1 MAKTPTPPAA
11 ARDCLEC
18 GRKDGMK
25 LRQPALLTLY
35 YVCEQCGSS
44 LTIPP
49 PPRISPADP
58 ERRGS

>member
-1 MAKTPTPPAA
+1 
-11 ARDCLEC
+11 
-18 GRKDGMK
+18 MK

-49 PPRISPADP
+49 PPRGDP
-58 ERRGS
+58 ERGS